1 MKRAALAPALAIL
14 AWAPLGHADY
24 LEVRRHAHIKRG
36 AERSSETLVELP
48 IGTLVELRHEPQTN
62 GYYKV
67 RTRDRKNGYVY
78 RTLVRRHRGDLPP
91 APSPVSPVE
100 DEDTAPAP
108 IADDTTPGV
117 PSRPFDPNEPLGSGG
132 IPEMRAHLINV
143 GQGASMLLEFEC
155 GTALIDTGGEK
166 NGSFDSESALSGHLE
181 TFFGAR
187 PALSRT
193 IDLLVITHPHL
204 DHVANAERVYTDF
217 TVKNVITNGQTT
229 GSGGHQQ
236 KLLEEWARAH
246 ATLDTIAE
254 AEIPSG
260 GLTNA
265 AIDPIRCQNVDPT
278 VRVLWGTVAQRPSG
292 WNADAFR
299 DENNHSLVLR
309 VDFDEASFLI
319 PGDIE
324 HEAIEHL
331 LEKHG
336 SSVLDVDVLQ
346 VSHHGSSNGTTDEL
360 LTRVSPQIAL
370 LGTGDPVRREDWSAW
385 QHGHPR
391 QDVVDLLA
399 GARRASAGAGGRE
412 DGARAVPV
420 QEGGVR

>member
-1 MKRAALAPALAIL
+1 MKRTALAAALAIL

-91 APSPVSPVE
+91 APPPVSPVE

-166 NGSFDSESALSGHLE
+166 NGSLDSESALSGHLE

-193 IDLLVITHPHL
+193 IDLLVITHPAPRSRRQRRARLHRL
-204 DHVANAERVYTDF
+204 HRQERHHQRPDHRL
-217 TVKNVITNGQTT
+217 GRP
-229 GSGGHQQ
+229 S
-236 KLLEEWARAH
+236 
-246 ATLDTIAE
+246 AE
-254 AEIPSG
+254 AARGMGTRPRDARHHRRGRDPFRRPHQRSHRSHPMPERRPHGPSALG
-260 GLTNA
+260 HRRSA
-265 AIDPIRCQNVDPT
+265 P
-278 VRVLWGTVAQRPSG
+278 
-292 WNADAFR
+292 
-299 DENNHSLVLR
+299 LR
-309 VDFDEASFLI
+309 
-319 PGDIE
+319 
-324 HEAIEHL
+324 
-331 LEKHG
+331 LE
-336 SSVLDVDVLQ
+336 
-346 VSHHGSSNGTTDEL
+346 
-360 LTRVSPQIAL
+360 
-370 LGTGDPVRREDWSAW
+370 RRRIS
-385 QHGHPR
+385 R
-391 QDVVDLLA
+391 
-399 GARRASAGAGGRE
+399 
-412 DGARAVPV
+412 
-420 QEGGVR
+420 